1 MNDLETSIGDISVE
15 KCYRIAKNS
24 ELGRHILVTKD
35 VKKGDII
42 FKDYPLVTGPS
53 RESAPCCVSC
63 YKLLD
68 LSTEASSDAASD
80 CMDVED
86 DEEPVP
92 YVKCPKCG
100 WPLCSLECAQK
111 PIHAAECFFL
121 SKVCLRYNLSG
132 SRFKTDLIPV
142 WC

>member
-1 MNDLETSIGDISVE
+1 MNDLETSLGDISVE

-53 RESAPCCVSC
+53 RESDPCCVSC

-68 LSTEASSDAASD
+68 LSTEAGSDDACD
-80 CMDVED
+80 LMDVED

-100 WPLCSLECAQK
+100 C
-111 PIHAAECFFL
+111 
-121 SKVCLRYNLSG
+121 G
-132 SRFKTDLIPV
+132 STCRCTIKH
-142 WC
+142 

>member
-1 MNDLETSIGDISVE
+1 MSLKIRTMNDLETSLGDISVEE

-68 LSTEASSDAASD
+68 LSTEASSDEVKDS
-80 CMDVED
+80 MDVED
-86 DEEPVP
+86 DNEEPLP

-100 WPLCSLECAQK
+100 WPLCSLECAEK

-121 SKVCLRYNLSG
+121 SKVC
-132 SRFKTDLIPV
+132 
-142 WC
+142 